1 MGFDLVVNLNLPIDA
16 TTGEAFVYDFKNP
29 GGKRP
34 FVPSEY
40 TVPEKYRAY
49 LVQRGP
55 HFHSYIKP
63 FGEMCNQTSA
73 ELFLHY
79 YPDWRQ
85 VKKDIGDD
93 AEINEWSKGDHDG
106 FKNAL
111 KWMASKGVFGLS
123 WSY

>member
-16 TTGEAFVYDFKNP
+16 TTGEACVYDFKNP

-40 TVPEKYRAY
+40 TVPEKYRVY

-85 VKKDIGDD
+85 VKKDMGDED
-93 AEINEWSKGDHDG
+93 YEWSKGDHDG